1 MAYSRTM
8 KRFKTSYIAVL
19 IKLLYK
25 FTQNVLKKIE
35 FVLVQARGGLHSV
48 GAGWGAITELV
59 FFITGRC
66 AYNSGSYK

>member
-1 MAYSRTM
+1 MRLQPDYEALQNKLHSSADHS
-8 KRFKTSYIAVL
+8 KRH
-19 IKLLYK
+19 
-25 FTQNVLKKIE
+25 KKIE
-35 FVLVQARGGLHSV
+35 FVSIQARGGLHSV